1 MKAFVLPRVRF
12 ALLTLLSMALATPSL
27 QAGLIG
33 NNFNQRA
40 VGGVSIDAS
49 GQLTSAPPEVKRE
62 LRQEMMN
69 ALEKVPGDLATPV
82 KMRKVSLRGLNNAM
96 KAAFENKA
104 GKLPDAV
111 KYMAGL
117 QRIEYVFV
125 DEANND
131 VILAG
136 PAEGWTVDQSGN
148 VVGVTT
154 GRPVL
159 LLEDFIV
166 AMRSTEEARRGGITC
181 SIDPTAEGRQ
191 NLDNYLASLTR
202 MDASVKAGVERAMGA
217 QVITITGVP
226 KESHFA
232 RVLVAADFR
241 MKRIAMHLDPSPV
254 RGLPSYLDM
263 LPSARSV
270 QNAMPRWWLAC
281 NYQPLAQSE
290 DGLAWQLRGPGVK
303 AMTEDE
309 IIAEDGTV
317 SQTGKTS
324 AIPQKWAD
332 AMTKNYE
339 ELSTEDKVFGDL
351 RNCMDMCVIAALLE
365 KEQLLTKANLDLDM
379 IKSSTSP
386 VRLNEYPTPDTVPT
400 FFSAMKKGRQWV
412 ITASGGVDINSWEV
426 ASHTENVAG
435 MDKLRTEQLAANT
448 NDMWWWN

>member
-12 ALLTLLSMALATPSL
+12 ALLMVLGMSVAAASVY
-27 QAGLIG
+27 AGQVG
-33 NNFNQRA
+33 FRQNA
-40 VGGVSIDAS
+40 VGGVSIDAQ
-49 GQLTSAPPEVKRE
+49 GQLTSARPEVKRQ

-82 KMRKVSLRGLNNAM
+82 KMRKVSLRGLNAAI
-96 KAAFENKA
+96 KASQANNG

-136 PAEGWTVDQSGN
+136 PAEGWTVDESGN

-202 MDASVKAGVERAMGA
+202 MDASVKDGVERAMGA

-226 KESHFA
+226 KDSHFA

-317 SQTGKTS
+317 AQTGKVS

-339 ELSTEDKVFGDL
+339 ELSTEDKIFGEL
-351 RNCMDMCVIAALLE
+351 RNVMDMCVIAALLE
-365 KEQLLTKANLDLDM
+365 KEKLLTKADLDLDM
-379 IKSSTSP
+379 IKSDSSP
-386 VRLNEYPTPDTVPT
+386 VQLEKFATPDTVPT

-435 MDKLRTEQLAANT
+435 MDTLRTEQLAANT
-448 NDMWWWN
+448 DNIWWWN

>member
-1 MKAFVLPRVRF
+1 MKALLHLRFRF
-12 ALLTLLSMALATPSL
+12 ALVMILGVAMTATLV
-27 QAGLIG
+27 QAGQLL
-33 NNFNQRA
+33 NNNRNA
-40 VGGVSIDAS
+40 VGGVSINVD
-49 GQLTSAPPEVKRE
+49 GQLTSAPPEVKRQ
-62 LRQEMMN
+62 LRQLMLDSM
-69 ALEKVPGDLATPV
+69 EKVPGDMTMPV
-82 KMRKVSLRGLNNAM
+82 KMRKVSLRGLNDAI
-96 KAAFENKA
+96 KASVQNNG

-131 VILAG
+131 VVIAG
-136 PAEGWTVDQSGN
+136 PAEGWTVDESGN

-159 LLEDFIV
+159 LLDDFIV
-166 AMRSTEEARRGGITC
+166 AMQTTEEARRGGITC

-202 MDASVKAGVERAMGA
+202 MDASVKEGVERAMGS

-226 KESHFA
+226 KDSHFA

-241 MKRIAMHLDPSPV
+241 MKRIAMHLDQSPV

-263 LPSARSV
+263 LPSARAV

-309 IIAEDGTV
+309 IVAEDGSV
-317 SQTGKTS
+317 AQTGKTS

-339 ELSTEDKVFGDL
+339 ELSAEDKVFGDL
-351 RNCMDMCVIAALLE
+351 RNVMDMCVIAALLQ
-365 KEQLLTKANLDLDM
+365 KEQLLKKANLELDM
-379 IKSSTSP
+379 IQSDSSP
-386 VRLNEYPTPDTVPT
+386 VKLEAFPVPDTVPT

-435 MDKLRTEQLAANT
+435 MDKLRTEQLASATT
-448 NDMWWWN
+448 NVWWWN

>member
-1 MKAFVLPRVRF
+1 MKALLHLRFRF
-12 ALLTLLSMALATPSL
+12 ALVMILGVAMTATLV
-27 QAGLIG
+27 QAGQFL
-33 NNFNQRA
+33 NNNRNA
-40 VGGVSIDAS
+40 VGGVSINVD
-49 GQLTSAPPEVKRE
+49 GQLTSAPPEVKRQ
-62 LRQEMMN
+62 LRQLMLDSM
-69 ALEKVPGDLATPV
+69 EKVPGDMTMPV
-82 KMRKVSLRGLNNAM
+82 KMRKVSLRGLNDAI
-96 KAAFENKA
+96 KASVQNNG

-131 VILAG
+131 VVIAG
-136 PAEGWTVDQSGN
+136 PAEGWTVDESGN

-159 LLEDFIV
+159 LLDDFIV
-166 AMRSTEEARRGGITC
+166 AMQTTEEARRGGITC

-202 MDASVKAGVERAMGA
+202 MDASVKDGVERAMGS

-226 KESHFA
+226 KDSHFA

-263 LPSARSV
+263 LPSARAV

-309 IIAEDGTV
+309 IVAEDGSV
-317 SQTGKTS
+317 AQTGKTS

-339 ELSTEDKVFGDL
+339 ELSAEDKVFGDL
-351 RNCMDMCVIAALLE
+351 RNVMDMCVIAALLQ
-365 KEQLLTKANLDLDM
+365 KEQLLKKANLELDM
-379 IKSSTSP
+379 IQSDSSP
-386 VRLNEYPTPDTVPT
+386 VKLEAFPVPDTVPT

-426 ASHTENVAG
+426 ASHSENVAG
-435 MDKLRTEQLAANT
+435 MDKLRTEQLASATT
-448 NDMWWWN
+448 NVWWWN

>member
-1 MKAFVLPRVRF
+1 MKALVLSRVRF
-12 ALLTLLSMALATPSL
+12 ALLLVLGISLAAPSA
-27 QAGLIG
+27 QAGQTFAR
-33 NNFNQRA
+33 NA
-40 VGGVSIDAS
+40 VGGVSIDAE
-49 GQLTSAPPEVKRE
+49 GQLTSAPPEVKRQ

-82 KMRKVSLRGLNNAM
+82 KMRKVSLRGLNAAI
-96 KAAFENKA
+96 KASQANNG

-136 PAEGWTVDQSGN
+136 PAEGWTVDESGN
-148 VVGVTT
+148 MVGVTT

-226 KESHFA
+226 KDSHFA

-263 LPSARSV
+263 LPSARAV
-270 QNAMPRWWLAC
+270 KNAMPRWWLAC

-309 IIAEDGTV
+309 IIADDGSV
-317 SQTGKTS
+317 AQTGKVS

-339 ELSTEDKVFGDL
+339 ELSAEDKIFGEL
-351 RNCMDMCVIAALLE
+351 RNVMDMCVIAALLE
-365 KEQLLTKANLDLDM
+365 KENLLTKADLELDM
-379 IKSSTSP
+379 IKSPSSP
-386 VRLNEYPTPDTVPT
+386 VQLEKFATPDKVPT
-400 FFSAMKKGRQWV
+400 FFSAVKKGRQWV
-412 ITASGGVDINSWEV
+412 ITASGGVDINSWAV
-426 ASHTENVAG
+426 ADNTENVAG
-435 MDKLRTEQLAANT
+435 MDKLRTEQLASNT
-448 NDMWWWN
+448 NDIWWWN